1 MLRYLVISNI
11 LLWYL
16 IFVWFGHM
24 STACE
29 HVYAKV
35 ARAAIE
41 AGKRRRDLALT
52 VAATSAS
59 SGSSGKRS
67 NKSMEPT
74 PSTHVTPEPKQSH
87 TETPTVEPC
96 ALEFENA
103 GTTGGG
109 GNTTPDLFDVLWQV
123 SCKHQLVF
131 TSLSFNFWIRL
142 LLRQMFWFHIYS
154 SSPCRWQWCWWAWDD
169 TGRYFG
175 WPVNLWSTFAP
186 STSE

>member
-1 MLRYLVISNI
+1 
-11 LLWYL
+11 
-16 IFVWFGHM
+16 M

-87 TETPTVEPC
+87 TETPTVEPR

-131 TSLSFNFWIRL
+131 TSLRFTFWIRL
-142 LLRQMFWFHIYS
+142 LLRQVPVGGNGVDEPEMI
-154 SSPCRWQWCWWAWDD
+154 PED
-169 TGRYFG
+169 TLVD
-175 WPVNLWSTFAP
+175 PSTFDP
-186 STSE
+186 HLHQVPRSRNHMNLQYTMRFLVV